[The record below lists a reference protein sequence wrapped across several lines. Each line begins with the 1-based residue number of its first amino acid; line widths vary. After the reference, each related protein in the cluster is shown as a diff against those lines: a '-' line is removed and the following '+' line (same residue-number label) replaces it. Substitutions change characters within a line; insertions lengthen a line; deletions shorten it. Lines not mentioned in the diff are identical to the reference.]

1 MNTPRQFSSVSPAH
15 DKRNTSDEKSS
26 MTHTVDPPEFPESL
40 KIRNRENFFDAHNAS
55 DLSPDVFPIAVF
67 ILSQSIDACIVSRQN
82 YFFSLLAAAA
92 FFCSAGAASVV
103 SSRTGI
109 PSARFTSHSMRFITS
124 GLSFKVCFEF
134 SRPWPRRSPL
144 YENHAPLFSTTRL
157 FEARSSRSPSREMP
171 SPYMMSNSASR
182 NGGATLFLATFT
194 LVRLPTTRSPS
205 LIAPMRRMSRRK
217 DE

>member
-15 DKRNTSDEKSS
+15 DKRNTSDEQSS

-67 ILSQSIDACIVSRQN
+67 ILSQSIDACIVSRQSIDACIVSRQN

-124 GLSFKVCFEF
+124 GLSFKV
-134 SRPWPRRSPL
+134 
-144 YENHAPLFSTTRL
+144 
-157 FEARSSRSPSREMP
+157 
-171 SPYMMSNSASR
+171 
-182 NGGATLFLATFT
+182 
-194 LVRLPTTRSPS
+194 
-205 LIAPMRRMSRRK
+205 
-217 DE
+217 